1 MIPISG
7 FPAGRRKDRP
17 RWTAPRA
24 ARNRGASPL
33 AVKPHA
39 RQRIR
44 EARNDAYRSLIL
56 EAAEHVFAARGY
68 AEAKVQEIAAAAGV
82 ATGTVYA
89 IFPSKEEL
97 YRAVHRVNL
106 EELAKLYAE
115 IPGDRDSRDV
125 IRDRVA
131 VSTRF
136 LTSRPDYLRIY
147 VREAAGWG
155 FDATALPK
163 GAADFVD
170 QELYR
175 RGVLRG
181 ELVDED
187 PALLSSLSIAGSH
200 VILFHW
206 LKGGMRESAD
216 ELTRRI
222 LAYTERTLFRPE

>member
-1 MIPISG
+1 MPRG
-7 FPAGRRKDRP
+7 PALGGTRQALPAKRQ
-17 RWTAPRA
+17 T
-24 ARNRGASPL
+24 
-33 AVKPHA
+33 
-39 RQRIR
+39 RQRVR
-44 EARNDAYRSLIL
+44 EARTEAYRSLIL
-56 EAAEHVFAARGY
+56 EAAERVFAARGY
-68 AEAKVQEIAAAAGV
+68 ADAKVQEIADDAGV

-106 EELAKLYAE
+106 EELAKRYAE

-125 IRDRVA
+125 IRDRTA

-136 LTSRPDYLRIY
+136 LTERPDYLRIY

-163 GAADFVD
+163 GASEFVD
-170 QELYR
+170 LALYR
-175 RGVLRG
+175 RGIERG
-181 ELVDED
+181 ELQREN
-187 PALLSSLSIAGSH
+187 PELLQSLAMSASH

-206 LKGGMRESAD
+206 LKGGMRESAE

-222 LAYTERTLFRPE
+222 LAHTERTLFRAG